1 MNATDFNALP
11 ILAETLSTIGW
22 VIYKYE
28 VLGPENAEMTI
39 IRKEPESKKEETEF

>member
-11 ILAETLSTIGW
+11 ILAESLSTIGW

-28 VLGPENAEMTI
+28 VLGPENVEMTI
-39 IRKEPESKKEETEF
+39 VRKEPEPKKDETDF